1 MYKTF
6 TSFVENNQSIDEKF
20 IMNYIKSELNNRN
33 LEKYNNG
40 VYFNDNT
47 DILACYNYE
56 KEFLIFNLKRIK
68 NIIVSTLPNKQI
80 NNNNEALNCNISI
93 LHVINHELSHIMQK
107 AINPNNSL
115 NDLLPQKKN
124 QSRIIISEEIGDSA
138 TDSMPNTISQTNDN
152 FKSSKSTKF
161 SIDKIKNNH
170 IQGLEDY
177 TKPQIK
183 NITTNYIKNALGYA
197 NVQADI
203 VGMEIIGS
211 RNRGTARLDSDL
223 DIVVELK
230 GDNLREDDLF
240 NLLNDNDETLEIN
253 GIKVDINPII
263 VEKSGTLKEFMK
275 RSNEY
280 DKEHTRYSTSE
291 EKNDLENNVIDNLK

>member
-6 TSFVENNQSIDEKF
+6 TYFVENNQSIDENF

-56 KEFLIFNLKRIK
+56 KEFLIFNLKKIK
-68 NIIVSTLPNKQI
+68 NT
-80 NNNNEALNCNISI
+80 
-93 LHVINHELSHIMQK
+93 
-107 AINPNNSL
+107 L

-124 QSRIIISEEIGDSA
+124 QSRIMISEEIGDSA
-138 TDSMPNTISQTNDN
+138 TDSMPNTISQTNN
-152 FKSSKSTKF
+152 NLKSSKSTKF

-170 IQGLEDY
+170 IQSLEDY

-211 RNRGTARLDSDL
+211 RNRKTARLDSDL

-230 GDNLREDDLF
+230 GNNLREDDLF
-240 NLLNDNDETLEIN
+240 NLLNDNDEPLEIN

-263 VEKSGTLKEFMK
+263 VEKGGTLKEFMK

-280 DKEHTRYSTSE
+280 DKEHTRYSTGE
-291 EKNDLENNVIDNLK
+291 EKNDLENNVIDSLK

>member
-6 TSFVENNQSIDEKF
+6 TSFVENNQSIDENF
-20 IMNYIKSELNNRN
+20 IISAL
-33 LEKYNNG
+33 L
-40 VYFNDNT
+40 
-47 DILACYNYE
+47 
-56 KEFLIFNLKRIK
+56 
-68 NIIVSTLPNKQI
+68 NKQI

-115 NDLLPQKKN
+115 NDLLPQKKS
-124 QSRIIISEEIGDSA
+124 QSRIMISEEIGDFA

-152 FKSSKSTKF
+152 LKSSKSTKF

-170 IQGLEDY
+170 IQGLEEY
-177 TKPQIK
+177 TKLQIK

-240 NLLNDNDETLEIN
+240 NLLNDNDEPLEIN

-263 VEKSGTLKEFMK
+263 VEKSGSLEEFMK
-275 RSNEY
+275 RSNTY
-280 DKEHTRYSTSE
+280 DKEHTRYSVSE
-291 EKNDLENNVIDNLK
+291 EKNDYELWQDELNETLEKEKSVDENFYNDMKKHFNDYDGKSGVKLADGIMTSMK

>member
-20 IMNYIKSELNNRN
+20 IMDYIKSELNNRN
-33 LEKYNNG
+33 LKKYNN
-40 VYFNDNT
+40 
-47 DILACYNYE
+47 
-56 KEFLIFNLKRIK
+56 LI
-68 NIIVSTLPNKQI
+68 
-80 NNNNEALNCNISI
+80 
-93 LHVINHELSHIMQK
+93 
-107 AINPNNSL
+107 
-115 NDLLPQKKN
+115 
-124 QSRIIISEEIGDSA
+124 
-138 TDSMPNTISQTNDN
+138 
-152 FKSSKSTKF
+152 SSKSTKF

-183 NITTNYIKNALGYA
+183 NITTNYIKNALVYA
-197 NVQADI
+197 NVQVDI

-211 RNRGTARLDSDL
+211 RNRKTARLDSDL

-240 NLLNDNDETLEIN
+240 NLLNDNDEPLEIN

-280 DKEHTRYSTSE
+280 DKEHT
-291 EKNDLENNVIDNLK
+291 I

>member
-6 TSFVENNQSIDEKF
+6 TSFVENNQSIDE
-20 IMNYIKSELNNRN
+20 N
-33 LEKYNNG
+33 L
-40 VYFNDNT
+40 
-47 DILACYNYE
+47 
-56 KEFLIFNLKRIK
+56 
-68 NIIVSTLPNKQI
+68 
-80 NNNNEALNCNISI
+80 
-93 LHVINHELSHIMQK
+93 
-107 AINPNNSL
+107 L

-124 QSRIIISEEIGDSA
+124 QSRIMISEEIGDSA
-138 TDSMPNTISQTNDN
+138 TDSIPNTISQTNN
-152 FKSSKSTKF
+152 NIISTKF

-280 DKEHTRYSTSE
+280 DKEHTRYSTGE
-291 EKNDLENNVIDNLK
+291 EKNDLENNVIDSLK

>member
-6 TSFVENNQSIDEKF
+6 TSFVENNQSIDENF
-20 IMNYIKSELNNRN
+20 IMDYINSELNNRN
-33 LEKYNNG
+33 LEKYNN
-40 VYFNDNT
+40 
-47 DILACYNYE
+47 
-56 KEFLIFNLKRIK
+56 LI
-68 NIIVSTLPNKQI
+68 
-80 NNNNEALNCNISI
+80 
-93 LHVINHELSHIMQK
+93 
-107 AINPNNSL
+107 
-115 NDLLPQKKN
+115 
-124 QSRIIISEEIGDSA
+124 
-138 TDSMPNTISQTNDN
+138 
-152 FKSSKSTKF
+152 SSKSTKF

-211 RNRGTARLDSDL
+211 RNRKTARLDSDL

-240 NLLNDNDETLEIN
+240 NLLNDNDEHLEIN

-280 DKEHTRYSTSE
+280 DKEHT
-291 EKNDLENNVIDNLK
+291 I